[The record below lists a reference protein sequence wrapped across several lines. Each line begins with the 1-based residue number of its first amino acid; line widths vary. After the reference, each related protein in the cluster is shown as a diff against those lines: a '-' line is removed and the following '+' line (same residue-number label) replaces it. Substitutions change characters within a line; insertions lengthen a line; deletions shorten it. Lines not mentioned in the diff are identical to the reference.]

1 MKNKNKNKNEKKRKL
16 STRILKQKRRK
27 KSIQ

>member
-1 MKNKNKNKNEKKRKL
+1 MKIKNKNKNEKKRKL
-16 STRILKQKRRK
+16 STRILKQTRRK

>member
-1 MKNKNKNKNEKKRKL
+1 MKIKNKNKNEKKRKL